1 MVGDVAK
8 LMKVMDDMCV
18 KEDGKFE
25 RSLMHEMQSISWSQ
39 KIFKSTKNKLLYLC
53 MTEIT
58 MIEMLKI
65 MKYGE
70 ILEKTMIHE

>member
-8 LMKVMDDMCV
+8 LMKVMDDMCG

-39 KIFKSTKNKLLYLC
+39 KIFKS
-53 MTEIT
+53 E
-58 MIEMLKI
+58 KI
-65 MKYGE
+65 NCY
-70 ILEKTMIHE
+70 IFV